1 MKKKNRFSYFFQKQ
15 KKDPKIRKNAF
26 FQQIRDGKI
35 IFKQNIDPNIFPK
48 PSMHMDT
55 RSHTSK
61 YTNEK
66 ALFYVNSRIKLW

>member
-1 MKKKNRFSYFFQKQ
+1 MHFFKQ
-15 KKDPKIRKNAF
+15 IM
-26 FQQIRDGKI
+26 DGKT
-35 IFKQNIDPNIFPK
+35 IFKQKIDHNIFPK

-55 RSHTSK
+55 RDHTSK